1 MNTLFKKLEATK
13 INVLDLLQP
22 EDKTY
27 CLNIF
32 VLYNSHS
39 SFIQNLLQTTIEAYD
54 LHRQQTPITKDDFY
68 YDMDKMEKQ
77 LQGLEDILT
86 SLNETVVRKIEF
98 YFQDGYNVTFNS
110 FNEKQET
117 SKRIVHCQP
126 ENIIDNIME
135 QVGTD
140 LIRSGK
146 EQVISRFQKCFGI
159 ASKQPQ
165 LKNSKILLPA
175 FFYPRSSLK
184 SNDISL
190 DYNDCEMNKLL
201 DTLALFFFDTSR
213 QPEIFTVQID
223 EWKQKINLNTAYYL
237 QGDLSIKF
245 FKNRRID
252 IAFPST
258 HSAEKFWQMFQLENI
273 VMINN
278 SNE

>member
-1 MNTLFKKLEATK
+1 MNPLFEKLEAAK
-13 INVLDLLQP
+13 INVIDLLQP
-22 EDKTY
+22 EDKAY
-27 CLNIF
+27 CQNIF
-32 VLYNSHS
+32 VLYGSHTA
-39 SFIQNLLQTTIEAYD
+39 FIQNLLKSMIESYD
-54 LHRQQTPITKDDFY
+54 LHQQQTSITKDDFY
-68 YDMDKMEKQ
+68 YDMSIMEKQ
-77 LQGLEDILT
+77 LQGVEDILA
-86 SLNETVVRKIEF
+86 SLKETLVRKIEF
-98 YFQDGYNVTFNS
+98 HFQDKYNIKFNS
-110 FNEKQET
+110 FNEMEET
-117 SKRIVHCQP
+117 TKRIVHCES

-175 FFYPRSSLK
+175 FFYPRCSLN

-190 DYNDCEMNKLL
+190 DFNDCEMNKLL
-201 DTLALFFFDTSR
+201 DALALFFFDTSR
-213 QPEIFTVQID
+213 QPEIFIAQIE

-278 SNE
+278 TNN